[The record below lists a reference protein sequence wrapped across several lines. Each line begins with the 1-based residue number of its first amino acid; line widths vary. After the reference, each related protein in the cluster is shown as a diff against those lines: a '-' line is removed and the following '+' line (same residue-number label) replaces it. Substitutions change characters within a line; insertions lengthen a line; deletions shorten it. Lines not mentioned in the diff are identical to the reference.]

1 MKHFILKACIF
12 FSLLLGG
19 WISSSCRGGATPS
32 STSGDSAPARIDT
45 LEIKL
50 LFAGDIMTH
59 GPQIE
64 SAKCESGR
72 VYDFSSSFDTLA
84 SRIRAADLAIGNL
97 ETTFAGAP
105 YSGYP
110 TFSSPDAMGEALKNA
125 GFDVLTTANN
135 HTADKGKKG
144 IIRTLDMLDS
154 LGIAHTGS
162 YRDIFDRDK
171 MTPLILE
178 VKGVRIAILAY
189 TYGTNGMPVPAPTRV
204 DPIDTVMIKKDLL
217 RADSLG
223 ADYRIVQI
231 HWGIEYRKEPDS
243 EQLELARK
251 LHRYGAD
258 AIIGSHP
265 HVVQGSQWL
274 KSDSK
279 TSFVIYSM
287 GNFISNQRKPAATR
301 GGMLLSLT
309 LCKMGDRITT
319 HPDYQYVF
327 VNKRT
332 PQGKR
337 VYRLLPVDPFS
348 SDTLPSL
355 PQEEQR
361 DYKEFAKYYQ
371 MIPLVLIEREDN
383 RIRNRLQVSQR
394 AF

>member
-1 MKHFILKACIF
+1 MKYFIPKVCIF
-12 FSLLLGG
+12 FSLLLGSC
-19 WISSSCRGGATPS
+19 ISSSCRGGATPS
-32 STSGDSAPARIDT
+32 SSGTGLVPDRIDT

-64 SAKCESGR
+64 SAKREGGS
-72 VYDFSSSFDTLA
+72 VYDFSSSFDSLFSMIKGA
-84 SRIRAADLAIGNL
+84 NFAIGNL

-110 TFSSPDAMGEALKNA
+110 TFSSPDAMGEALRNV

-144 IIRTLDMLDS
+144 IVRTLDMLDS

-162 YRDIFDRDK
+162 YRDMAARDR
-171 MTPLILE
+171 MNPLIVE

-189 TYGTNGMPVPAPTRV
+189 TYGTNGMPVPAPTWV
-204 DPIDTVMIKKDLL
+204 DPIDTVMMKKDLQ

-231 HWGIEYRKEPDS
+231 HWGVEYRKEPDS

-265 HVVQGSQWL
+265 HVVQRSEWL
-274 KSDSK
+274 KTDTR

-309 LCKMGDRITT
+309 LRKVGDLVTT

-348 SDTLPSL
+348 TDTLPAL
-355 PQEEQR
+355 PPEEQQ
-361 DYKEFAKYYQ
+361 DYKEFARYYRT
-371 MIPLVLIEREDN
+371 IPLV
-383 RIRNRLQVSQR
+383 Q
-394 AF
+394 

>member
-1 MKHFILKACIF
+1 MKHFVLRVCMF

-32 STSGDSAPARIDT
+32 STGRDSVPTLTDT

-64 SAKCESGR
+64 GAKREGGR

-84 SRIRAADLAIGNL
+84 SRMRAADLAIGNL

-110 TFSSPDAMGEALKNA
+110 TFSSPDAMGEALRDA

-144 IIRTLDMLDS
+144 IMRTLDMLDS

-178 VKGVRIAILAY
+178 VKGVCIAILAY
-189 TYGTNGMPVPAPTRV
+189 TYGTNGMPVPPPTWV

-231 HWGIEYRKEPDS
+231 HWGAEYRKDPDS
-243 EQLELARK
+243 DQLGLARK

-265 HVVQGSQWL
+265 HVVQRSEWL
-274 KSDSK
+274 KSDFK

-309 LCKMGDRITT
+309 LRKVGDRITAY
-319 HPDYQYVF
+319 PDYQYVF

-332 PQGKR
+332 AQGER

-348 SDTLPSL
+348 TDTLPTL
-355 PQEEQR
+355 PPEEQQ
-361 DYKEFAKYYQ
+361 DYKEFVKYYRT
-371 MIPLVLIEREDN
+371 IPLVRQEH
-383 RIRNRLQVSQR
+383 
-394 AF
+394 